1 MVLELELGDSGLD
14 YKFNLA
20 SYHVPG
26 HVLCSIPK
34 DQVHEFLKKVGVSH
48 EHRTFCAEQIVAR
61 CEQDGSYDVL
71 RADDLDEIQSLLE
84 ETRAAIEASMRDDI
98 TTIDEEG
105 DIEQRAAGRDQD
117 AVEGEGKEEGK
128 VGAAQASAEEDLA
141 SEASRA
147 LETYAHIPV
156 AVGTSSSWKLIG
168 TILCPQP
175 KMTTLAQ
182 LRTRIYHSYL
192 YDRLAD
198 DFYFLLQSGISVE
211 PQNER
216 CRCKA
221 DRFQSDPM
229 GHDPVTQM
237 ECSLSSLL
245 CSIVLTAHCLVYGNF
260 DSLQGRRAL
269 SRSCAL

>member
-14 YKFNLA
+14 YKFNLE

-34 DQVHEFLKKVGVSH
+34 DQVHEFLKKVGISH
-48 EHRTFCAEQIVAR
+48 EHRKFCAEQIVAR
-61 CEQDGSYDVL
+61 CERDGSYDVL

-84 ETRAAIEASMRDDI
+84 EAREATAREASMRDDI
-98 TTIDEEG
+98 TTIAEEG
-105 DIEQRAAGRDQD
+105 DTEQRAAGRDQEE
-117 AVEGEGKEEGK
+117 VKGEREEEGK
-128 VGAAQASAEEDLA
+128 VGEAQASEEEDLA
-141 SEASRA
+141 SEASKA

-168 TILCPQP
+168 TILCQQP

-198 DFYFLLQSGISVE
+198 DFYFLLQSGVSVE

-216 CRCKA
+216 CRCSQGRPLPKRPDGTRFRDT
-221 DRFQSDPM
+221 DRMLS
-229 GHDPVTQM
+229 
-237 ECSLSSLL
+237 SLSSLL
-245 CSIVLTAHCLVYGNF
+245 YHTHSILYCIRHFRQFAGSTSSF
-260 DSLQGRRAL
+260 P
-269 SRSCAL
+269 